1 MSRSNSHPSRSA
13 HQFGGRFT
21 GQNRVTMLFLAAT
34 HGRAAS
40 DLIDRLRSRVEGPAP
55 ASDPMRH
62 GRSISVPFESMNRY
76 HSHVDNVMTGCR
88 DVVARRLTS
97 VKDQS
102 ARPAA
107 GPQLGPQLVDCLFTP
122 GSTGLTDSNFKRNQK
137 RKTKPTNGTNVKASG
152 RRMLLLHGLIRLL
165 LNALMAHFALA
176 LLICI
181 RRWMVG
187 QRDAPSVPNR

>member
-107 GPQLGPQLVDCLFTP
+107 GPQLGAQLVDCLFTP

-137 RKTKPTNGTNVKASG
+137 RKNKANEWDECEGFRPPHVAAPWAHPAAIERADGALCIGLAYLHTQVDGWPT
-152 RRMLLLHGLIRLL
+152 
-165 LNALMAHFALA
+165 
-176 LLICI
+176 
-181 RRWMVG
+181 
-187 QRDAPSVPNR
+187 